1 MKLIDA
7 LKKKG
12 TPFKIANVS
21 RDELPQMFK
30 DMGFKTGAEI
40 GVDHGDFTAKF
51 ADAGLKMNAVDPW
64 AGRDKLFQQVRTRFA
79 KNRNVNVIRKTSMDA
94 VNDFRA
100 RSLDFV
106 YIDADHR
113 FPFVANDLYYWYWRV
128 KRGGIIAGH
137 DYLDTRPSQEDRS
150 LQVQTVVDAFVKAHN
165 IGNYYIFGRSKPLN
179 KEAKDDQ
186 MLSFMFV
193 KNW

>member
-21 RDELPQMFK
+21 RDELPQFCK

-40 GVDHGDFTAKF
+40 GVDHGDFLQKF
-51 ADAGLKMNAVDPW
+51 VDAGLKMYGVDPW
-64 AGRDKLFQQVRTRFA
+64 EGRDKLFQQVRTRFQ
-79 KNRNVNVIRKTSMDA
+79 KNKNCTIIRKTSMDA
-94 VNDFRA
+94 VNDFAA

-113 FPFVANDLYYWYWRV
+113 FPYVANDLYYWYWRV
-128 KRGGIIAGH
+128 KKGGIVSGH
-137 DYLDTRPSQEDRS
+137 DYMDTRPDQEDRS
-150 LQVQTVVDAFVKAHN
+150 LQVKTVVDAFVKAHN
-165 IGNYYIFGRSKPLN
+165 IGNYYVFGRSLPLD